1 MIFFLGID
9 LSKTVLASGQ
19 MLEEEIIEM
28 FDSKEQ
34 AENSSFY
41 HTKTLYS
48 YIGPDWDSSFDF
60 EKITT
65 GKVIIQGIS
74 FRSVAF

>member
-1 MIFFLGID
+1 M
-9 LSKTVLASGQ
+9 S
-19 MLEEEIIEM
+19 EEEIIEI

-48 YIGPDWDSSFDF
+48 YIGPDWYSSFDF
-60 EKITT
+60 EKITS
-65 GKVIIQGIS
+65 GKVIIHIS
-74 FRSVAF
+74 RGETSQIEQPTFECVFLIF